1 MAKVKITAAQIIALR
16 SATMRDNG
24 SYELT
29 TAKGQ
34 TVNALTRMGI
44 VVSGTRFLTVQGVS
58 VMHSVRDVSV
68 IASKGHTT
76 YVSDSPESLELFTL
90 PARES
95 DTVEI
100 QGDYVEPAT
109 MTDIDGSVI
118 PYDAFRSQE
127 IQEAHRRIADGG
139 CVGLCA
145 VGTGCAHCDTQYGP
159 AASQTDAE
167 SVDDIQEETSMEL
180 QMIPAG
186 PVMVPVI
193 PVQLGK
199 DGMPDMGIYGATL
212 EESGVSVGVVSK
224 RSKTAHFIVEGTNS
238 FCGKTVQYVNGVSR
252 DAAIISGTN
261 ICGICRTAQRVQWE
275 HYNAARVEMLA
286 AMTEERHTDAE
297 SVSKAVE
304 GDTVEPFVFVPG
316 IHALDMGDK
325 GYNRFAGIGESSAVA
340 GSLYT
345 FGLSVA
351 ISAHPGMNGT
361 GKTNIP
367 CEFGD
372 VITVRTSIGDKRFV
386 IEDNRYSAT
395 GPRKGDPILTPYTT
409 DDARCV
415 RCETHGDNSMPGKN
429 IGGEW
434 VCGYCVENTESDESA
449 REFPCFKRMGVV
461 THKGECSET
470 RNENGPVCSLESDH
484 TGNRDCALCVGADTR
499 FMTDAEKRASFACV
513 EKAQEKQ
520 DAAFQEMVNAP
531 ESDWMYRANGLDD
544 DSDAGFVETESTD
557 DYAIVSRLSTGAG
570 FHTVTDAPVSTGTT
584 HHTMDTHGG
593 QWERFEHVLSVGDIV
608 RSTETGRTLYEVY
621 ALIPGLPVVYVD
633 PCDGREPFPMGATS
647 LYAL

>member
-1 MAKVKITAAQIIALR
+1 MKLKITAAQIIALR

-34 TVNALTRMGI
+34 TVNALTRVGI
-44 VVSGTRFLTVQGVS
+44 LVSGTRFLTVQGVS

-95 DTVEI
+95 NTVTI
-100 QGDYVEPAT
+100 QGEWEEPRT
-109 MTDIDGSVI
+109 MVDPDGNTI
-118 PYDAFRSQE
+118 PYDAFLSMAMQD
-127 IQEAHRRIADGG
+127 AARIEADGG

-145 VGTGCAHCDTQYGP
+145 VGTGCAHCDEQYGP
-159 AASQTDAE
+159 E
-167 SVDDIQEETSMEL
+167 SSY
-180 QMIPAG
+180 A
-186 PVMVPVI
+186 
-193 PVQLGK
+193 
-199 DGMPDMGIYGATL
+199 
-212 EESGVSVGVVSK
+212 
-224 RSKTAHFIVEGTNS
+224 
-238 FCGKTVQYVNGVSR
+238 
-252 DAAIISGTN
+252 
-261 ICGICRTAQRVQWE
+261 
-275 HYNAARVEMLA
+275 
-286 AMTEERHTDAE
+286 DAE
-297 SVSKAVE
+297 SVSEAVE

-470 RNENGPVCSLESDH
+470 RNENGPVCSLENDES
-484 TGNRDCALCVGADTR
+484 
-499 FMTDAEKRASFACV
+499 
-513 EKAQEKQ
+513 
-520 DAAFQEMVNAP
+520 
-531 ESDWMYRANGLDD
+531 ESDG
-544 DSDAGFVETESTD
+544 GFIETV
-557 DYAIVSRLSTGAG
+557 DYGTVARLTTGAG
-570 FHTVTDAPVSTGTT
+570 FHTLNAPSENVSTGTT
-584 HHTMDTHGG
+584 HHTTDTDGNT
-593 QWERFEHVLSVGDIV
+593 WERFDHVLTVGDV
-608 RSTETGRTLYEVY
+608 VKAVGTPGLFTVY
-621 ALIPGLPVVYVD
+621 ALIPGLPVVYLD
-633 PCDGREPFPMGATS
+633 AHDGREPFPMGAS
-647 LYAL
+647 KVYAL